1 MSLKLSRT
9 VVCAWLVAAS
19 MVPSVAAFSQTAPE
33 TAAVNTDAPP
43 VTDTPTTTSPHRVI
57 EKGGL
62 KETEDV
68 SKFEGLKER
77 IGRCTG
83 TKERSD
89 RLTCYDTIAQRLGFT
104 NPQSTEKVKGPELIE
119 EVKFWKITEKRAVTG
134 ELMTYARLDS
144 NNTVL
149 SKAGAES
156 NVTLTLRCQPGKTD
170 VMIDW
175 KNVISDRIQEPKS
188 KLENP
193 RLLLSYQVD
202 NGDKVSE
209 YWDISLDKRAIFAP
223 YPVEFV
229 RKIIDSRLLSFVV
242 VPPGEAAIALSFDS
256 DGVRRVSEIIVERC
270 YNPNAAPDAKTAQ

>member
-1 MSLKLSRT
+1 
-9 VVCAWLVAAS
+9 
-19 MVPSVAAFSQTAPE
+19 MVPAATAFSQTAPAP
-33 TAAVNTDAPP
+33 AAASTEAPP
-43 VTDTPTTTSPHRVI
+43 AAEPAAEEKSSPHRVI

-62 KETEDV
+62 VENDSV
-68 SKFEGLKER
+68 SDFEGLKTR
-77 IGRCTG
+77 IGRCTT

-89 RLTCYDTIAQRLGFT
+89 RLTCYDTIAKRLGFT
-104 NPQSTEKVKGPELIE
+104 NPQATERPKGPELIDE
-119 EVKFWKITEKRAVTG
+119 IKFWKISEKRAVTG

-144 NNTVL
+144 NNTVMTRD
-149 SKAGAES
+149 GAES

-175 KNVISDRIQEPKS
+175 KNVISDRIQDPKS

-202 NGDKVSE
+202 NGEKVSE
-209 YWDISLDKRAIFAP
+209 YWDVSLDRRAIFAP

-229 RKIIDSRLLSFVV
+229 RKIIDGRLLSFVV
-242 VPPGEAAIALSFDS
+242 VPPGEAAVALSFDS
-256 DGVRRVSEIIVERC
+256 DGVRQVSEVIVDRC